1 MSSINR
7 KLANLITSTGDV
19 ASSAL
24 DNAASMQVFSSL
36 THYLLLVYQP
46 EIKL

>member
-24 DNAASMQVFSSL
+24 DNAASMSVFSSVDSL
-36 THYLLLVYQP
+36 PVSGLSAGDQL
-46 EIKL
+46 